1 MAENIAFDFDLVIT
15 KGDDRETPFEFYQED
30 GVTDLD
36 VTTWSFF
43 YTAKSTVT
51 DTDADAAITK
61 DPLDLA
67 PYDTNK
73 MKLILSKTDTILTPG
88 EYIHEIQAINSL
100 GVQTIAVGSLTI
112 EAQVTIREV
121 AL

>member
-30 GVTDLD
+30 GTTDLD
-36 VTTWSFF
+36 VTAWSFF
-43 YTAKSTVT
+43 YTAKETIT
-51 DTDADAAITK
+51 DTDANAAITK
-61 DPLDLA
+61 DPLDIA

-73 MKLILSKTDTILTPG
+73 IKLILSKTDTILDAG
-88 EYIHEIQAINSL
+88 EYVHEIQAINSL
-100 GVQTIAVGSLTI
+100 GVQTIAVGKLVI
-112 EAQVTIREV
+112 EDQVTIREV